1 MDKERQLIV
10 KTERMIDDLKAVCGE
25 YGLSNT
31 GNEYKIIADS
41 FLYKYLNDK
50 FLYEFKRIDK
60 NLSKTSTTKEVEE
73 EIMKLTPAE
82 MSKYRYGLGANV
94 AFVRKEFLVS
104 YLFNNKNSTT
114 PRFYELFD
122 NALDGIS
129 NDNIDIFSVRTGSKE
144 KIKLFSLIS
153 QYIIESNKKNDFAKA
168 IIDKLV
174 EFSFDEVFEEKYD
187 FFATIFEYLIKDYNK
202 DFGKYAEYYTP
213 NSIARIIAKILV
225 PDTEKVR
232 NVSIYDPSAG
242 SGTLLL
248 ALAHEI
254 GEEDCTLYTQDISQ
268 KSNEFLRLNL
278 ILNNLVHS
286 LDNVVHGNTLLNPA
300 HLNKE
305 GNKLAQFDYIVSNPP
320 FKTDFS
326 DYRDKLEDDK
336 YSDRFF
342 AGVPNIPNEKVDSMA
357 IYLLFIQHII
367 YSLKAEGKAA
377 IVVPTGFLT
386 AKNGIEYRI
395 REKIINNNWLRGVI
409 SMPSNIFATTG
420 TNVSIMFIDKNK
432 KDDNCILMDATS
444 LGTSE
449 KVGKIK
455 KTILKSEEQ
464 ARIVDIFNNVE
475 IIDNISVSVKN
486 DAIKNNRCFFNAGQ
500 YFDVQFDTGVY
511 TKEQFIEKFEPI
523 KNNIK
528 EISMDNSTNI
538 KDFISSIN
546 NIKFVSNNV
555 EMVYNDILKQ
565 EIPSNWEVKQIK
577 DCITKI
583 STGLNP
589 RSHFK
594 LGKGNIKYITVKN
607 LSVDDSIDF
616 DNCDVIDEEA
626 LKIVHSR
633 SDISKGDILLASI
646 CPLGRCYLID
656 EKPKGWDINESVFA
670 IRPNHDVVTSEYL
683 YLMFKH
689 PAIVKKLTNKST
701 GSIFKGIR
709 QDDILKM
716 YIPVPDKKTMKLI
729 SIELGKMIKLKRNIN
744 EINRQLDK
752 SKDLIIPLLMNGQLK
767 IED

>member
-50 FLYEFKRIDK
+50 FLYEFKRVDK

-114 PRFYELFD
+114 PKFYELFD

-144 KIKLFSLIS
+144 KIKLFSPIS

-232 NVSIYDPSAG
+232 NVSIYDPAAG

-254 GEEDCTLYTQDISQ
+254 GESDCTLYTQDISQ

-305 GNKLAQFDYIVSNPP
+305 ENKLAQFDYIVSNPP

-342 AGVPNIPNEKVDSMA
+342 AGVPNIPNTKKDSMA
-357 IYLLFIQHII
+357 IYLLFIQHIL
-367 YSLKAEGKAA
+367 YSLKDIGKAA

-386 AKNGIEYRI
+386 AQSGIEKRL
-395 REKIINNNWLRGVI
+395 REYMINNKYLRGVI

-420 TNVSIMFIDKNK
+420 TNVSIIFIDKSIK
-432 KDDNCILMDATS
+432 SDRVFLMDAS
-444 LGTSE
+444 NLGE
-449 KVGKIK
+449 KIK
-455 KTILKSEEQ
+455 DGKNQRTILSKKEILKIESNFIDSIEEEDFSVLVS
-464 ARIVDIFNNVE
+464 IDDIKE
-475 IIDNISVSVKN
+475 KN
-486 DAIKNNRCFFNAGQ
+486 YSFSAGQ
-500 YFDVQFDTGVY
+500 YFEVKLEFSEL
-511 TKEQFIEKFEPI
+511 TKEEF
-523 KNNIK
+523 
-528 EISMDNSTNI
+528 NSR
-538 KDFISSIN
+538 
-546 NIKFVSNNV
+546 V
-555 EMVYNDILKQ
+555 E
-565 EIPSNWEVKQIK
+565 E
-577 DCITKI
+577 
-583 STGLNP
+583 LN
-589 RSHFK
+589 K
-594 LGKGNIKYITVKN
+594 
-607 LSVDDSIDF
+607 
-616 DNCDVIDEEA
+616 
-626 LKIVHSR
+626 
-633 SDISKGDILLASI
+633 
-646 CPLGRCYLID
+646 
-656 EKPKGWDINESVFA
+656 DINELLSA
-670 IRPNHDVVTSEYL
+670 N
-683 YLMFKH
+683 
-689 PAIVKKLTNKST
+689 N
-701 GSIFKGIR
+701 
-709 QDDILKM
+709 
-716 YIPVPDKKTMKLI
+716 KLI
-729 SIELGKMIKLKRNIN
+729 TEVNNTI
-744 EINRQLDK
+744 
-752 SKDLIIPLLMNGQLK
+752 KDLLY
-767 IED
+767 EES

>member
-10 KTERMIDDLKAVCGE
+10 KTSRMIDDLKAVCGE

-60 NLSKTSTTKEVEE
+60 NLSKGSTTKEVEE
-73 EIMKLTPAE
+73 EIMKLSPLE

-94 AFVRKEFLVS
+94 AYIRKEFLVS

-114 PRFYELFD
+114 PKFYELFD

-144 KIKLFSLIS
+144 KIKLFSPIS

-225 PDTEKVR
+225 PDTDKVR
-232 NVSIYDPSAG
+232 NVSIYDPAAG

-342 AGVPNIPNEKVDSMA
+342 AGVPTIPKKEKDKMS

-367 YSLKAEGKAA
+367 YSLKDNGKAA

-386 AKNGIEYRI
+386 TQNKIEFKIRKYLIENNYIEGI
-395 REKIINNNWLRGVI
+395 I
-409 SMPSNIFATTG
+409 SMPSNIFANTG
-420 TNVSIMFIDKNK
+420 TNVSIIFISRIKINHNVFMLDVTSFGKKEKDGKNQRTILSKNELNTIVDLYTKQEVNK
-432 KDDNCILMDATS
+432 KISVLTDTDT
-444 LGTSE
+444 
-449 KVGKIK
+449 IK
-455 KTILKSEEQ
+455 NNKFSYAPNQ
-464 ARIVDIFNNVE
+464 YFVVDIVK
-475 IIDNISVSVKN
+475 DNIS
-486 DAIKNNRCFFNAGQ
+486 
-500 YFDVQFDTGVY
+500 
-511 TKEQFIEKFEPI
+511 KE
-523 KNNIK
+523 
-528 EISMDNSTNI
+528 
-538 KDFISSIN
+538 
-546 NIKFVSNNV
+546 
-555 EMVYNDILKQ
+555 
-565 EIPSNWEVKQIK
+565 
-577 DCITKI
+577 
-583 STGLNP
+583 
-589 RSHFK
+589 RFK
-594 LGKGNIKYITVKN
+594 LDMSNFRRELKDSLSKSEKLYKELLEELEKIKY
-607 LSVDDSIDF
+607 
-616 DNCDVIDEEA
+616 E
-626 LKIVHSR
+626 
-633 SDISKGDILLASI
+633 
-646 CPLGRCYLID
+646 
-656 EKPKGWDINESVFA
+656 
-670 IRPNHDVVTSEYL
+670 
-683 YLMFKH
+683 
-689 PAIVKKLTNKST
+689 
-701 GSIFKGIR
+701 
-709 QDDILKM
+709 
-716 YIPVPDKKTMKLI
+716 
-729 SIELGKMIKLKRNIN
+729 
-744 EINRQLDK
+744 
-752 SKDLIIPLLMNGQLK
+752 
-767 IED
+767 